1 MCKIRRKK
9 TFKTLAIIGNGFDM
23 AHGYATDYR
32 TFAESTSSP
41 YLEQFK
47 EYCDKEE
54 SITTWYWFEDNI
66 RILTEKLLM
75 QSFTGDCDFDI
86 NRKEIDDVRTIF
98 RGIHDLLITYLQNE
112 LEKHPLEK
120 KTSISKYLTS
130 KSFAINFNYTNTV
143 EPYTK
148 NIFYVHGS
156 LAENDILLGYDYRDE
171 PCLAQYEDMCWSKT
185 LCREALSFRRH
196 LRKKKILKY
205 APKKYN
211 KLLSGLETY
220 QHWENTGRGIDEEV
234 ETLIP
239 KFQFI
244 DRLMKKLRKAND
256 IPNIDY
262 AHIGTLLIIG
272 HGIEADSVYLDKIL
286 SQCENVGKVVLY
298 RFKGESE
305 QSIVRKRDFL
315 SAYFNDID
323 IIYY

>member
-1 MCKIRRKK
+1 MCIFKRK
-9 TFKTLAIIGNGFDM
+9 TSFKTLAIIGNGFDL

-47 EYCDKEE
+47 SYCDKEE

-75 QSFTGDCDFDI
+75 QSFTEDCNFDV
-86 NRKEIDDVRTIF
+86 NRKEVNNVQSIF
-98 RGIHDLLITYLQNE
+98 RGIHDLLIKYLQDE
-112 LEKHPLEK
+112 TAKHPLEK
-120 KTSISKYLTS
+120 KTSINNYLTS
-130 KSFAINFNYTNTV
+130 KGAVINFNYTNTV

-171 PCLAQYEDMCWSKT
+171 PCLAQYEDMCWSKS

-196 LRKKKILKY
+196 LRKKKFLKY
-205 APKKYN
+205 APRNYSKI
-211 KLLSGLETY
+211 LAGLEMY

-234 ETLIP
+234 ETFIP
-239 KFQFI
+239 KYRFI

-262 AHIGTLLIIG
+262 AQVDTLLIIG
-272 HGIEADSVYLDKIL
+272 HGIEADRVYLDKIL
-286 SQCENVGKVVLY
+286 SQCTNVSKAILY
-298 RFKGESE
+298 RFHGESDE
-305 QSIVRKRDFL
+305 SIEKKQSFL
-315 SAYFNDID
+315 SVFFNNID
-323 IIYY
+323 VINY